1 MNSSEW
7 NSTSKKLPLGTS
19 FRFLLTRNKNLCTSD
34 NEIAWRSTGFSPI
47 KVSWYSV
54 LIKAST
60 LFRYAGRIIGRLG
73 SINKAMKTLSAR
85 ILLHFPQIFRYA
97 SNFIKHAPTDV
108 TFSPLCWYLRL
119 VVFALPR
126 VKTRT
131 LKAEAKFLSHFVIIT
146 TKSVLRD
153 ALYFLVTAL
162 QKVKT

>member
-19 FRFLLTRNKNLCTSD
+19 FRFLLTRNKNSYTSD
-34 NEIAWRSTGFSPI
+34 NEIAWRSIGFPPI
-47 KVSWYSV
+47 KVSWYPV

-60 LFRYAGRIIGRLG
+60 LTFLDMLVFRFDKQSNENTERKID
-73 SINKAMKTLSAR
+73 SFSTNFS
-85 ILLHFPQIFRYA
+85 FRVKLYQ
-97 SNFIKHAPTDV
+97 HAPTDV
-108 TFSPLCWYLRL
+108 TFSPLSSYLRL

-131 LKAEAKFLSHFVIIT
+131 LKAAAKFPSHFVIIT
-146 TKSVLRD
+146 TKSVLRVSIC
-153 ALYFLVTAL
+153 FLVTAL

>member
-34 NEIAWRSTGFSPI
+34 NEIAWRSIGFPPI

-131 LKAEAKFLSHFVIIT
+131 LKAAAKFPSHFVIIT
-146 TKSVLRD
+146 TKSVLRVSIC
-153 ALYFLVTAL
+153 FLITAL